1 MEIVLKSFEKIQ
13 MRLKSDK
20 ITDTLHEDNNKCMMM
35 VV

>member
-1 MEIVLKSFEKIQ
+1 MEIILKSFEKIQ

-20 ITDTLHEDNNKCMMM
+20 IADTLHEDKNKCVMI